1 MKKWILAPAVWCAI
15 VVGAWLFMVL
25 VEVVG
30 LMIGARWDWLAWT
43 FWPWLVVTMSL
54 AFYGS
59 WKVWARGRRE
69 ERDRREDPN
78 YYNYHN

>member
-1 MKKWILAPAVWCAI
+1 MRKWIMVPAVWLSI

-25 VEVVG
+25 IEVTVWPTVG
-30 LMIGARWDWLAWT
+30 YHREVFVLWV
-43 FWPWLVVTMSL
+43 VVTLSL